1 MKSTTKKKIT
11 KVFICY
17 IPILAFTV
25 FTIFPFY
32 WFLCTSLKEESS
44 IMELPIRYIPT
55 PFTLDNYKNMLSSL
69 GFDKYFM
76 NGLFVSITT
85 TIVIMV
91 VAIWGGFALSR
102 YKFKGKKFTF
112 FTLLITQMM
121 PGVVLLIP
129 LFTIFNK
136 LHLINSLWSLV
147 IVNTTVNLPFC
158 MIMMSGFFSG
168 IPSTLEEAAQIDGCS
183 IWKAIFRIVVPA
195 VMPGV
200 VSCGAF
206 AFVNTWNEFVYAL
219 NFINDSDKFTLP
231 VGLSMMKGEFTVN
244 YGGLAAGTIVALIPV
259 LLIFC
264 YIQKYLVQG
273 LAAGAVKG

>member
-1 MKSTTKKKIT
+1 MT
-11 KVFICY
+11 
-17 IPILAFTV
+17 
-25 FTIFPFY
+25 
-32 WFLCTSLKEESS
+32 
-44 IMELPIRYIPT
+44 LPIRYVPV
-55 PFTLDNYKNMLSSL
+55 PFTLDNYKNILSSM
-69 GFDKYFM
+69 GFDQYIR
-76 NGLFVSITT
+76 NGLFVSVTT

-102 YKFKGKKFTF
+102 YKFKGKKATF
-112 FTLLITQMM
+112 FMLLVTQML
-121 PGVVLLIP
+121 PGVVILIP

-136 LHLINSLWSLV
+136 LGLINSLWSLV

-168 IPSTLEEAAQIDGCS
+168 IPATLEEAAQIDGCS

-200 VSCGAF
+200 VSSGCF
-206 AFVNTWNEFVYAL
+206 AFVNSWNEFVYAL
-219 NFINDSDKFTLP
+219 NFINDTKKFTLP
-231 VGLSMMKGEFTVN
+231 VGLSLMKGEFTVN
-244 YGGLAAGTIVALIPV
+244 YGGLAAGTIIALIPV
-259 LLIFC
+259 LLVFC